1 MVGAERAAA
10 GNPLPRVRQPR
21 FPLRRRRI
29 LPGPLK
35 PIDARSRRNPAWVAS
50 LGVVGL
56 SLVATWAIAAQ
67 IRAGG
72 EVSPRSAPVETA
84 ASARE
89 AMAPVRV
96 VGAVQAPQA
105 APVEEP
111 TAPVEA
117 PLAAAEPQP
126 ATPIAPAPTLP
137 ASKPVA
143 ALLNDLGALPVLE
156 LDETAFDAVRSP
168 GAEEPP
174 RPSARALNR
183 H

>member
-21 FPLRRRRI
+21 SPLRRRRM
-29 LPGPLK
+29 LPGPLR
-35 PIDARSRRNPAWVAS
+35 PIDAHSRRNPTWVAS
-50 LGVVGL
+50 VGVIGL

-84 ASARE
+84 ASAPE

-137 ASKPVA
+137 TSKPVA
-143 ALLNDLGALPVLE
+143 ALPSDLGALPVLE

-168 GAEEPP
+168 GAGETS
-174 RPSARALNR
+174 RPNPRALNR

>member
-35 PIDARSRRNPAWVAS
+35 PIDAHSRRNPAWVAS
-50 LGVVGL
+50 VGVVGL

-72 EVSPRSAPVETA
+72 EVSPRYAPVETA
-84 ASARE
+84 ASAPE
-89 AMAPVRV
+89 GTTAVRV

-105 APVEEP
+105 VPVEEP

-126 ATPIAPAPTLP
+126 ATPIAATPTLP

-143 ALLNDLGALPVLE
+143 ALPNDLGTLPVLE

-174 RPSARALNR
+174 RPNPRALNR